1 MRFQDK
7 TGIMLPQPVPRTA
20 EELMAKF
27 TSWKNYGYMKMRPE
41 DLEPFTKG
49 KGVKGVY
56 MVSNMDRVTWAKM
69 AELSR
74 RDGFKVMWEIELVGP
89 YPDKLR
95 NVSEICAE
103 AVDLFSINIA
113 EAQNLFDCEGDEAC
127 IRGLQQLDVD
137 MTLFRV
143 GHRGAYVVTKED
155 VIYLPPAP
163 GPVVDPTGCGNSS
176 TAAALYA
183 YCQGED
189 PLMVG
194 IMANVTSSINI
205 RQYGVI
211 PDMLAVR
218 NEAYELAQSLYAQ
231 YRKV

>member
-1 MRFQDK
+1 
-7 TGIMLPQPVPRTA
+7 
-20 EELMAKF
+20 
-27 TSWKNYGYMKMRPE
+27 
-41 DLEPFTKG
+41 
-49 KGVKGVY
+49 
-56 MVSNMDRVTWAKM
+56 
-69 AELSR
+69 
-74 RDGFKVMWEIELVGP
+74 
-89 YPDKLR
+89 
-95 NVSEICAE
+95 
-103 AVDLFSINIA
+103 
-113 EAQNLFDCEGDEAC
+113 
-127 IRGLQQLDVD
+127 